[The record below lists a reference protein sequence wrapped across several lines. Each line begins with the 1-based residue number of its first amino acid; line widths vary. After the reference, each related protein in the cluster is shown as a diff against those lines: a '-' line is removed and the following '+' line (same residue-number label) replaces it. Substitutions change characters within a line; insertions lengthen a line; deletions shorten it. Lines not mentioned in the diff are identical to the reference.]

1 MSTWRPQVPQRDI
14 TVYFGEDIDIGG
26 HLTRNGADWTP
37 DAGTELFFRVFRDA
51 ADGDTLDLQC
61 TLTGAEFKIHVEVD
75 VAATFTDQ
83 AAFWFYIKTPDTTD
97 GNPKVITTGVVNRVD
112 PGLG

>member
-14 TVYFGEDIDIGG
+14 TVYFGEDIDLGG
-26 HLTRNGADWTP
+26 KLSRNGVDWTP
-37 DAGTELFFRVFRDA
+37 DAGTELFFRVFRSTA
-51 ADGDTLDLQC
+51 NGGTLDLQC
-61 TLTGAEFKIHVEVD
+61 TLDGPRFNRHVEVT

-83 AAFWFYIKTPDTTD
+83 DPFWFYIKTPDTTD